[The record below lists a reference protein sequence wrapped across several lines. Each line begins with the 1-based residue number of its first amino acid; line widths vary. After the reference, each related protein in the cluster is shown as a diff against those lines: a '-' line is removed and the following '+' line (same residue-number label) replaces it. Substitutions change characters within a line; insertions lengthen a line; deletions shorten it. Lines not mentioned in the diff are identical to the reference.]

1 MEVKRVCNKCG
12 KTNMIDSTNLTK
24 MEVYDDEGTFYKI
37 MFIVCQNCFEK
48 DVVQIDDV
56 ETLRMFRELKKITIK
71 TARKNLKGE
80 TISPKDIKKK
90 DKLTKS
96 LRKKRAELQK
106 LCYGKKLYNENKKV
120 IVERLTFPE
129 VGDIIESNL

>member
-1 MEVKRVCNKCG
+1 MEVKRVCKKCG
-12 KTNMIDSTNLTK
+12 KTNIVDGVNLMK
-24 MEVYDDEGTFYKI
+24 GEVYDDDGTFYKI
-37 MFIVCQNCFEK
+37 MFVVCNRCFEK

-56 ETLRMFRELKKITIK
+56 ETLRMFRELKKLTIK

-90 DKLTKS
+90 DRLTKS

-106 LCYGKKLYNENKKV
+106 LCCGKKLYNENKKV
-120 IVERLTFPE
+120 IIERLTFPE